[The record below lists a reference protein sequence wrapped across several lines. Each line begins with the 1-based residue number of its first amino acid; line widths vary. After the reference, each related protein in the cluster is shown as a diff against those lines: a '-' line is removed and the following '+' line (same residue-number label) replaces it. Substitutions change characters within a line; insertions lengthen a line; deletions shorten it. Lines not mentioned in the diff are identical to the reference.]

1 MQTHR
6 MQRIPARKRPL
17 PPLLL
22 LAAGAGLALAAA
34 AVADDI
40 PRTPAGKPDF
50 TGRYDIR
57 SLTPFERREDRG
69 EQLALSAEEAA
80 QVEAA
85 QWERVLAGDADSAPD
100 RPPPEKGAFIDRQSY
115 NYAWFDPGSTMFQID
130 GKYRTSI
137 LTSPA
142 NGRMPPLTEEAR
154 MRRSALPRFIWMNDD
169 GTAWWLESG
178 DTPFDSP
185 ETMVLGVRCIY
196 QPGASIPIRTISY
209 NNLKTL
215 VQTDDY
221 LMIHIEWMHWTRVV
235 RIDTEHASADLRSYS
250 GDSIGWWEGDTLLI
264 ETTNFRRE
272 AAPQM
277 LHGTL
282 SAGVPRG
289 EMKVVE
295 RFSPIDGESLLYQFE
310 VEDEEYTAPYGG
322 EMPWPR
328 TDQYNYE
335 YACHEGNYSMLGQ
348 LRGARQLEKEWVA
361 AGKPVKG
368 SE

>member
-1 MQTHR
+1 M
-6 MQRIPARKRPL
+6 RKTL
-17 PPLLL
+17 ALLSLLL
-22 LAAGAGLALAAA
+22 VSGVGAATAAA
-34 AVADDI
+34 ADEI
-40 PRTPAGKPDF
+40 PRTPNGKPDF

-57 SLTPFERREDRG
+57 SLTPFERRPERG
-69 EQLALSAEEAA
+69 EELVLSPEEAAEVEAA
-80 QVEAA
+80 QV
-85 QWERVLAGDADSAPD
+85 QRVLAGDADSSPD
-100 RPPPEKGAFIDRQSY
+100 RPPPEKGAFIDSQSY
-115 NYAWFDPGSTMFQID
+115 NYAWFDPGHTMFQID
-130 GKYRTSI
+130 GRYRTSI
-137 LTSPA
+137 LTNPS
-142 NGRMPPLTEEAR
+142 NGRMPPLTEEAQK
-154 MRRSALPRFIWMNDD
+154 RRGALPRFIWMNDD

-235 RIDTEHASADLRSYS
+235 RIDSKHSPAAYRSYS
-250 GDSIGWWEGDTLLI
+250 GDSIGRWEGDTLVV
-264 ETTNFRRE
+264 ETKNFRRE

-277 LHGTL
+277 LHGRE

-289 EMKVVE
+289 AMKVVE
-295 RFSPIDGESLLYQFE
+295 RFSPIDGQSLLYQFE
-310 VEDEEYTAPYGG
+310 VEDEEYTAPFGG
-322 EMPWPR
+322 EMPWPK

-348 LRGARQLEKEWVA
+348 LRGARQLEKEWIA

-368 SE
+368 VAGE